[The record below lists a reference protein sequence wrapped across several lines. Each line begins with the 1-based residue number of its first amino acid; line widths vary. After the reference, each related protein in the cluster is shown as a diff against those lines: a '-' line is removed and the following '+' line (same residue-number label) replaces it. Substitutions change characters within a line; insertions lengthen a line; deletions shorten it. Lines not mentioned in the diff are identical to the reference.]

1 MDSGGG
7 KIEYDSA
14 DPAAQ
19 DAFGSAVE
27 IHQNAGDV
35 LLFVRSQ
42 LHPPRLYAHSQTSR
56 LRHTNLDPITRV
68 ADDDR
73 STAACTDL
81 RLVKL

>member
-35 LLFVRSQ
+35 LLFVRS
-42 LHPPRLYAHSQTSR
+42 PRAMISSIHASMRTVR
-56 LRHTNLDPITRV
+56 LRD
-68 ADDDR
+68 
-73 STAACTDL
+73 
-81 RLVKL
+81 